1 MSRSNV
7 SYDALV
13 HCPVKAVQKFVRSF
27 NNLLKGGFMDATA
40 EQKYNFDV
48 VRWFTVMAVV
58 YLVVGALVGVY
69 IASELAWPFLNF
81 DIPYISFGRLRP
93 LHTNAVIFAFG
104 GCALMATSY
113 YSVQRTC
120 GVRLWSDKLA
130 WFVFFGWNLIIVLAV
145 ISYPLGITQAKEY
158 AELEWPID
166 LLIAVVWLVYSF
178 NFIMTLATRKSSHIY
193 VSNWFF
199 LGMMVMITYLHVV
212 NSLAIPV
219 DLFKSYSLFSGV
231 QDAMVQWWWGHN
243 AVGFYLTAGF
253 LGIMYYFVPK
263 QAGRPVYS
271 YRLSVIHFWALM
283 FGYVWLGAHHLQY
296 TALPD
301 WTGSLGAA
309 VSLAMII
316 PSWGGAVNG
325 MMTLSGA
332 WDKLRTDYILRFMI
346 MSLAFYAMSTF
357 EGPVMSLKTV
367 NALSHY
373 TDWTVGHVH
382 SGALGWVAMVAIG
395 AIYHLMMKTFHTE
408 MWSMKLINAHFWT
421 ATIGTVIY
429 VVAMWVS
436 GIMQGLMW
444 RAYDEYGTLAYTFA
458 ESVEAM
464 HPYYAM
470 RAVGG
475 MIFLLGAVL
484 MLVNVLMTVKKAAGE
499 GTLQQAR
506 TAAASA

>member
-1 MSRSNV
+1 
-7 SYDALV
+7 
-13 HCPVKAVQKFVRSF
+13 
-27 NNLLKGGFMDATA
+27 MDAAA
-40 EQKYNFDV
+40 EQKYNLGI

-58 YLVVGALVGVY
+58 YLVVGTLVGTYV
-69 IASELAWPFLNF
+69 ASELAWPFLNF
-81 DIPYISFGRLRP
+81 DIPYLTFGRLRP

-104 GCALMATSY
+104 GCALMATSF

-130 WFVFFGWNLIIVLAV
+130 WFVFIGWNLIIVSAV
-145 ISYPLGITQAKEY
+145 ITLPLGINQAKEY

-166 LLIAVVWLVYSF
+166 LAIAVVWLVYMF

-231 QDAMVQWWWGHN
+231 QDAMIQWWWGHN

-309 VSLAMII
+309 VSIAMII

-332 WDKLRTDYILRFMI
+332 WDKLRTDYVLRFLI

-357 EGPVMSLKTV
+357 EGPIMSIKTV

-395 AIYHLMMKTFHTE
+395 AIYHMMTRTFHTE
-408 MWSMKLINAHFWT
+408 MWSTKLINAHFWT
-421 ATIGTVIY
+421 ATIGTVVY

-470 RAVGG
+470 RAIGG
-475 MIFLLGAVL
+475 MIFVTGALL
-484 MLVNVLMTVKKAAGE
+484 MLINVLMTVRKAASE
-499 GTLQQAR
+499 GSVRAAS
-506 TAAASA
+506 TAAVSA

>member
-1 MSRSNV
+1 METG
-7 SYDALV
+7 L
-13 HCPVKAVQKFVRSF
+13 
-27 NNLLKGGFMDATA
+27 

-58 YLVVGALVGVY
+58 YLVVGAAVGVY
-69 IASELAWPFLNF
+69 IAAELAWPFLSF
-81 DIPYISFGRLRP
+81 DIPYITFGRLRP
-93 LHTNAVIFAFG
+93 VHTNAVIFAFG
-104 GCALMATSY
+104 GCALMATAFY
-113 YSVQRTC
+113 TVQRTC

-130 WFVFFGWNLIIVLAV
+130 WFVFWGWNLIIVLAV
-145 ISYPLGITQAKEY
+145 ITLPLGLTQSKEY

-166 LLIAVVWLVYSF
+166 ILIAIVWLAFSF
-178 NFIMTLATRKSSHIY
+178 NFIMTLAIRKTSHIY
-193 VSNWFF
+193 VSNWFY

-212 NSLAIPV
+212 NSLSIPV
-219 DLFKSYSLFSGV
+219 GLFKSYSLFSGT
-231 QDAMVQWWWGHN
+231 QDAMIQWWWGHN
-243 AVGFYLTAGF
+243 AGVFSLPAAFGGM
-253 LGIMYYFVPK
+253 MYSSVPT
-263 QAGRPVYS
+263 RPNPPVYS

-309 VSLAMII
+309 VSIAMII

-332 WDKLRTDYILRFMI
+332 WDKLRTDYVLRFLI
-346 MSLAFYAMSTF
+346 VALAFYAMSTF

-382 SGALGWVAMVAIG
+382 SGALGWVAGVAIG
-395 AIYHLMMKTFHTE
+395 SIYHLMTRLWHTE
-408 MWSMKLINAHFWT
+408 MFSEKLVNFHFWT
-421 ATIGTVIY
+421 LTIGTVVYI
-429 VVAMWVS
+429 VAMWVS

-444 RAYDEYGTLAYTFA
+444 RAFDEYGNLAYTF
-458 ESVEAM
+458 VETVDAM

-470 RAVGG
+470 RTVGG
-475 MIFLLGAVL
+475 GIFLFGAII
-484 MLVNVLMTVKKAAGE
+484 MLFNVLMTVSKSVSSGSLQKARLA
-499 GTLQQAR
+499 
-506 TAAASA
+506 TA

>member
-1 MSRSNV
+1 
-7 SYDALV
+7 
-13 HCPVKAVQKFVRSF
+13 
-27 NNLLKGGFMDATA
+27 MDARA
-40 EQKYNFDV
+40 EQKYNLSV
-48 VRWFTVMAVV
+48 VRWFAVMAIV
-58 YLVVGALVGVY
+58 YLVVGASVGVY
-69 IASELAWPFLNF
+69 IASELAWPVLNF
-81 DIPYISFGRLRP
+81 DIPQLTFGRLRP

-104 GCALMATSY
+104 GCTLMATAF

-130 WFVFFGWNLIIVLAV
+130 WFTFWGWNLIIVSAV
-145 ISYPLGITQAKEY
+145 VTLPLGITQGKEY

-166 LLIAVVWLVYSF
+166 VAIAVVWLSYTF
-178 NFIMTLATRKSSHIY
+178 NFIMTIFNRKSSHIY

-199 LGMMVMITYLHVV
+199 LSMMIMITYLHVV

-219 DLFKSYSLFSGV
+219 GLFKSYSIFSGV
-231 QDAMVQWWWGHN
+231 QDAMIQWWWGHN

-263 QAGRPVYS
+263 QANRPVYS
-271 YRLSVIHFWALM
+271 YRLSVIHFWALT

-316 PSWGGAVNG
+316 PSWGGAING

-332 WDKLRTDYILRFMI
+332 WDKLRTDYTLRFLI

-357 EGPVMSLKTV
+357 EGPVMSIKTV

-373 TDWTVGHVH
+373 TDWTIGHVH
-382 SGALGWVAMVAIG
+382 SGALGWVAMVG
-395 AIYHLMMKTFHTE
+395 AGALYHLITRCFHTA
-408 MWSMKLINAHFWT
+408 MYSTRLINVHFWCF
-421 ATIGTVIY
+421 TIGTVIY
-429 VVAMWVS
+429 IVAMWVS

-444 RAYDEYGTLAYTFA
+444 RAYDEYGTLVYTFA

-475 MIFLLGAVL
+475 AVFLTGAAI
-484 MLVNVLMTVKKAAGE
+484 MLFNVLMTVKKSAAE
-499 GTLQQAR
+499 GSVRQAQ
-506 TAAASA
+506 TAVVGA

>member
-1 MSRSNV
+1 ME
-7 SYDALV
+7 APL
-13 HCPVKAVQKFVRSF
+13 
-27 NNLLKGGFMDATA
+27 
-40 EQKYNFDV
+40 EQRYNFAV
-48 VRWFTVMAVV
+48 VRWFTVAAVV

-69 IASELAWPFLNF
+69 IASELAWPVLNL
-81 DIPYISFGRLRP
+81 DSPYLSFGRLRP

-104 GCALMATSY
+104 GSALMATSF
-113 YSVQRTC
+113 YSLQRTC
-120 GVRLWSDKLA
+120 GVRLWSDKMA
-130 WFVFFGWNLIIVLAV
+130 WFTFIGWNLIIVSAV
-145 ISYPLGITQAKEY
+145 ISLPLGLTQAKEY

-166 LLIAVVWLVYSF
+166 IAIAVVWLSYAF
-178 NFIMTLATRKSSHIY
+178 NFIMTLANRKSSHIY

-199 LGMMVMITYLHVV
+199 LSMIVMITYLHVV

-219 DLFKSYSLFSGV
+219 GMFKSYSLFSGV
-231 QDAMVQWWWGHN
+231 QDAMIQWWWGHN

-253 LGIMYYFVPK
+253 LGMMYYFVPK
-263 QAGRPVYS
+263 QANRPVYS
-271 YRLSVIHFWALM
+271 YRLSVIHFWALT

-309 VSLAMII
+309 VSIAMII

-332 WDKLRTDYILRFMI
+332 WDKLRTDYILRFMV
-346 MSLAFYAMSTF
+346 MALAFYAMSTF

-382 SGALGWVAMVAIG
+382 SGALGWVAGIAIG
-395 AIYHLMMKTFHTE
+395 SIYHLMTRLWYTQ
-408 MWSMKLINAHFWT
+408 MWSEKLVNAHFWT

-429 VVAMWVS
+429 IVAMWVS

-444 RAYDEYGTLAYTFA
+444 RAYDEYGTLAYTFV
-458 ESVEAM
+458 ESVDAM

-470 RAVGG
+470 RAIGG
-475 MIFLLGAVL
+475 GIFLTGAVL
-484 MLVNVLMTVKKAAGE
+484 MLINVVMTVRQSVSQGS
-499 GTLQQAR
+499 LQQAR
-506 TAAASA
+506 AAAAAA

>member
-1 MSRSNV
+1 
-7 SYDALV
+7 
-13 HCPVKAVQKFVRSF
+13 
-27 NNLLKGGFMDATA
+27 MDAVA
-40 EQKYNFDV
+40 EQKYNLGV

-58 YLVVGALVGVY
+58 YLVVGTSVGTY

-81 DIPYISFGRLRP
+81 DIPYITFGRLRP

-104 GCALMATSY
+104 GSVLMATSF

-120 GVRLWSDKLA
+120 GVSLWSDKLA
-130 WFVFFGWNLIIVLAV
+130 WFVFWGWNLIIVSAV
-145 ISYPLGITQAKEY
+145 ITLPLGINQTKEY

-166 LLIAVVWLVYSF
+166 LAIAVVWLAYMF
-178 NFIMTLATRKSSHIY
+178 NFIMTLAIRKSSHIY

-199 LGMMVMITYLHVV
+199 LAMMVMITYLHVV

-219 DLFKSYSLFSGV
+219 SLFKSYSLFSGV
-231 QDAMVQWWWGHN
+231 QDAMIQWWWGHN

-271 YRLSVIHFWALM
+271 YRLSVIHFWALT

-309 VSLAMII
+309 VSIAMII

-332 WDKLRTDYILRFMI
+332 WDRLRTDYVLRFMI

-357 EGPVMSLKTV
+357 EGPIMSIKTV

-395 AIYHLMMKTFHTE
+395 AIYHLMTRTFHTE
-408 MWSMKLINAHFWT
+408 LWSTKLVNAHFWT
-421 ATIGTVIY
+421 ATIGTVVYI
-429 VVAMWVS
+429 VAMWVS

-475 MIFLLGAVL
+475 MIFVAGALL
-484 MLVNVLMTVKKAAGE
+484 MLINILMTVRKAASE
-499 GTLQQAR
+499 GSLQQAR
-506 TAAASA
+506 TASATA

>member
-1 MSRSNV
+1 
-7 SYDALV
+7 
-13 HCPVKAVQKFVRSF
+13 
-27 NNLLKGGFMDATA
+27 MDAAA

-81 DIPYISFGRLRP
+81 DLPYITFGRLRP

-104 GCALMATSY
+104 GCALMATSF

-130 WFVFFGWNLIIVLAV
+130 WFVFWAWNLISVLAV
-145 ISYPLGITQAKEY
+145 ISFPFGITSGKEY

-166 LLIAVVWLVYSF
+166 LLIAVVWLSYTF
-178 NFIMTLATRKSSHIY
+178 NFVMTLATRKSSHIY

-219 DLFKSYSLFSGV
+219 DLFRSYSVFSGV

-332 WDKLRTDYILRFMI
+332 WDKLRTDYVLRFLI

-395 AIYHLMMKTFHTE
+395 AIYHLMLRTFHTE
-408 MWSMKLINAHFWT
+408 MWSSKLINAHFWT
-421 ATIGTVIY
+421 ATIGAVIY

-475 MIFLLGAVL
+475 AIFLFGAVL
-484 MLVNVLMTVKKAAGE
+484 MLINVLMTVKKAVGE
-499 GTLQQAR
+499 GSLQQAR

>member
-1 MSRSNV
+1 
-7 SYDALV
+7 
-13 HCPVKAVQKFVRSF
+13 
-27 NNLLKGGFMDATA
+27 MDATA
-40 EQKYNFDV
+40 EQKYDYGV
-48 VRWFTVMAVV
+48 VRWFTVMAAV
-58 YLVVGALVGVY
+58 YLMVGALVGVY

-81 DIPYISFGRLRP
+81 DLEYITFGRLRP
-93 LHTNAVIFAFG
+93 LHTNAVIFAYG
-104 GCALMATSY
+104 GCALMATAFY
-113 YSVQRTC
+113 TVQRTC
-120 GVRLWSDKLA
+120 ATRLWSNKLA
-130 WFVFFGWNLIIVLAV
+130 WFTFIGWNLIIVSAV
-145 ISYPLGITQAKEY
+145 ISFPLGITQGKEY

-166 LLIAVVWLVYSF
+166 IAIAVVWLSYMF
-178 NFIMTLATRKSSHIY
+178 NFIMTLAIRKTSHIY

-219 DLFKSYSLFSGV
+219 GLFKSYSIFSGV
-231 QDAMVQWWWGHN
+231 QDAMIQWWWGHN

-263 QAGRPVYS
+263 QANRPVYS

-332 WDKLRTDYILRFMI
+332 WDKLRTDYVLRFLI

-357 EGPVMSLKTV
+357 EGPVMSIKTV

-382 SGALGWVAMVAIG
+382 SGALGWVAMVGIG
-395 AIYHLMMKTFHTE
+395 AIYHMMTKVFHVQL
-408 MWSMKLINAHFWT
+408 WSSKLINAHFWT
-421 ATIGTVIY
+421 ATIGTVVYI
-429 VVAMWVS
+429 VAMWVS

-475 MIFLLGAVL
+475 MIFLLGTVL
-484 MLVNVLMTVKKAAGE
+484 MVINILMTVAKASANGSVHA
-499 GTLQQAR
+499 AR
-506 TAAASA
+506 TAPATATA

>member
-1 MSRSNV
+1 
-7 SYDALV
+7 
-13 HCPVKAVQKFVRSF
+13 
-27 NNLLKGGFMDATA
+27 MDAVA
-40 EQKYNFDV
+40 EQKYNYAV

-58 YLVVGALVGVY
+58 YLVVGTLAGTY

-81 DIPYISFGRLRP
+81 DIPYITFGRLRP

-120 GVRLWSDKLA
+120 GVRLWSDKLG
-130 WFVFFGWNLIIVLAV
+130 WFVFVGWNLIIVAAV
-145 ISYPLGITQAKEY
+145 ITLPLGINQSKEY

-166 LLIAVVWLVYSF
+166 LAIAVVWLSYTF

-212 NSLAIPV
+212 NSMAIPV
-219 DLFKSYSLFSGV
+219 SLFKSYSLFAGV
-231 QDAMVQWWWGHN
+231 QDAMIQWWWGHN

-309 VSLAMII
+309 VSIAMII

-332 WDKLRTDYILRFMI
+332 WDKLRTDYVLRFMI

-357 EGPVMSLKTV
+357 EGPIMSIKTV

-395 AIYHLMMKTFHTE
+395 AIYHMMTRTFHTE
-408 MWSMKLINAHFWT
+408 MWSIKLINAHFWT
-421 ATIGTVIY
+421 ATIGTVVY

-470 RAVGG
+470 RAIGG
-475 MIFLLGAVL
+475 MIFVTGAVL
-484 MLVNVLMTVKKAAGE
+484 MLINVLMTVRKAASE
-499 GTLQQAR
+499 GSIRAAS
-506 TAAASA
+506 TAAVSA

>member
-1 MSRSNV
+1 V
-7 SYDALV
+7 ETTQVEKYD
-13 HCPVKAVQKFVRSF
+13 
-27 NNLLKGGFMDATA
+27 
-40 EQKYNFDV
+40 FDV
-48 VRWFTVMAVV
+48 VRWFSIMAVV
-58 YLVVGALVGVY
+58 YLVVGTLIGVI
-69 IASELAWPFLNF
+69 IAAQLAWPVLNF
-81 DIPYISFGRLRP
+81 DIAELSFGRLRP

-104 GCALMATSY
+104 GCVLMATAY

-120 GVRLWSDKLA
+120 GVRLWSNKMA
-130 WFVFFGWNLIIVLAV
+130 WFTFWGWNLIIVSAV
-145 ISYPLGITQAKEY
+145 VTLPLGITQGKEY
-158 AELEWPID
+158 AELAWPID
-166 LLIAVVWLVYSF
+166 ILIAVVWLAYSF
-178 NFIMTLATRKSSHIY
+178 NFLMTIAKRKTSHIY

-219 DLFKSYSLFSGV
+219 TLWHSYSVFSGV
-231 QDAMVQWWWGHN
+231 QDAMIQWWYGHN

-263 QAGRPVYS
+263 QANRPIFS

-316 PSWGGAVNG
+316 PSWGGAING

-332 WDKLRTDYILRFMI
+332 WDKLRDDYVLRFLI

-357 EGPVMSLKTV
+357 EGPVMSVKTV

-382 SGALGWVAMVAIG
+382 SGALGWVAMVAAG
-395 AIYHLMMKTFHTE
+395 ALYHMIMKLWSTE
-408 MWSMKLINAHFWT
+408 MWSAKLVNLHFWL
-421 ATIGTVIY
+421 ATIGTVVYI
-429 VVAMWVS
+429 VSMWVS

-444 RAYDEYGTLAYTFA
+444 RDYDQFGTLTYTFV
-458 ESVEAM
+458 ESVAQM

-470 RAVGG
+470 RAIGG
-475 MIFLLGAVL
+475 LIFWTGGAI
-484 MLVNVLMTVKKAAGE
+484 MLFNVVMTIR
-499 GTLQQAR
+499 Q
-506 TAAASA
+506 ASARRSVSAATANA

>member
-1 MSRSNV
+1 
-7 SYDALV
+7 
-13 HCPVKAVQKFVRSF
+13 
-27 NNLLKGGFMDATA
+27 MDAVA
-40 EQKYNFDV
+40 EQKYDLGV
-48 VRWFTVMAVV
+48 VRWFTVMATV
-58 YLVVGALVGVY
+58 YLLVGAFVGVY
-69 IASELAWPFLNF
+69 IASELAWPVLNF
-81 DIPYISFGRLRP
+81 DIPYITFGRLRP

-104 GCALMATSY
+104 GCVLMATAF

-120 GVRLWSDKLA
+120 GVRLWSNKLA
-130 WFVFFGWNLIIVLAV
+130 WFTFIGWNLIIVSAV
-145 ISYPLGITQAKEY
+145 ITLPLGLTSGKEY

-166 LLIAVVWLVYSF
+166 VAIAVVWLSYTI
-178 NFIMTLATRKSSHIY
+178 NFIMTIANRKSSHIY

-199 LGMMVMITYLHVV
+199 LGMMIMITYLHVV

-219 DLFKSYSLFSGV
+219 GMFKSYSIFSGV
-231 QDAMVQWWWGHN
+231 QDAMIQWWWGHN

-309 VSLAMII
+309 ISLAMII

-332 WDKLRTDYILRFMI
+332 WDKLRTDYVLRFLI

-357 EGPVMSLKTV
+357 EGPVMSIKTV

-382 SGALGWVAMVAIG
+382 SGALGWVAMVGIG
-395 AIYHLMMKTFHTE
+395 AIYHMMTRVFHVQ
-408 MWSMKLINAHFWT
+408 MWSSSLINAHFWT

-429 VVAMWVS
+429 IVAMWVS

-470 RAVGG
+470 RAIGG
-475 MIFLLGAVL
+475 MVFLSGVAL
-484 MLVNVLMTVKKAAGE
+484 MLINVVMTVLQSNAQGRV
-499 GTLQQAR
+499 QQAR
-506 TAAASA
+506 TTTVAASA

>member
-1 MSRSNV
+1 
-7 SYDALV
+7 
-13 HCPVKAVQKFVRSF
+13 
-27 NNLLKGGFMDATA
+27 MDATA

-48 VRWFTVMAVV
+48 VRWFAVMAVV
-58 YLVVGALVGVY
+58 YVVVGALVGVY
-69 IASELAWPFLNF
+69 IASELAWPVLNL
-81 DIPYISFGRLRP
+81 DSPYLTFGRLRP

-104 GCALMATSY
+104 GCVLMATAF

-120 GVRLWSDKLA
+120 GVRLWSDKMA
-130 WFVFFGWNLIIVLAV
+130 WFTFWGWNLIIVSAV
-145 ISYPLGITQAKEY
+145 VTLPLGLTSGKEY

-166 LLIAVVWLVYSF
+166 LIIAVVWLSYAI

-199 LGMMVMITYLHVV
+199 LGMMVMITYLHVA
-212 NSLAIPV
+212 NSLAVPV
-219 DLFKSYSLFSGV
+219 SLFDSYSVFSGV

-263 QAGRPVYS
+263 QAGRPVFS

-309 VSLAMII
+309 VSVAMII

-332 WDKLRTDYILRFMI
+332 WDKLRTDYILRFLI

-382 SGALGWVAMVAIG
+382 SGALGWVAMVGMG
-395 AIYHLMMKTFHTE
+395 AVYHLIEATFHTK
-408 MWSMKLINAHFWT
+408 MYSARLVNVHFWT

-429 VVAMWVS
+429 IVAMWVS

-470 RAVGG
+470 RAIGG
-475 MIFLLGAVL
+475 AVFLLGCVI
-484 MLVNVLMTVKKAAGE
+484 MLFNVLMTVKKAASE
-499 GTLQQAR
+499 GSLQQAR
-506 TAAASA
+506 IAAASA

>member
-1 MSRSNV
+1 ME
-7 SYDALV
+7 
-13 HCPVKAVQKFVRSF
+13 
-27 NNLLKGGFMDATA
+27 TT
-40 EQKYNFDV
+40 EKYHFDV
-48 VRWFTVMAVV
+48 VRWFTIMAVV
-58 YLVVGALVGVY
+58 YLVIGTLVGVI
-69 IASELAWPFLNF
+69 IASQLAWPALNF
-81 DIPYISFGRLRP
+81 DIAELTFGRLRP

-104 GCALMATSY
+104 GCALMGTAFYT
-113 YSVQRTC
+113 VQRTC
-120 GVRLWSDKLA
+120 GVPLWSNKLA
-130 WFVFFGWNLIIVLAV
+130 WFTFFLWNFIIICAV
-145 ISYPLGITQAKEY
+145 ITLPLGITQGKEY
-158 AELEWPID
+158 AELEWPFDI
-166 LLIAVVWLVYSF
+166 LIAVAWLAYSF
-178 NFIMTLATRKSSHIY
+178 NFAMTIAKRKTSHIY

-219 DLFKSYSLFSGV
+219 SLFNSYSIFSGV
-231 QDAMVQWWWGHN
+231 QDAMIQWWWGHN
-243 AVGFYLTAGF
+243 AVGYYLTAGF

-263 QAGRPVYS
+263 QANRPVFS

-332 WDKLRTDYILRFMI
+332 WDKLRTDYVLRFLV

-357 EGPVMSLKTV
+357 EGPVMSSKTV

-373 TDWTVGHVH
+373 TDWGIGHVH
-382 SGALGWVAMVAIG
+382 SGALGWVVMVAAG
-395 AIYHLMMKTFHTE
+395 ALYHMIMKLWNTE
-408 MWSMKLINAHFWT
+408 MYSDKLVNLHFWM
-421 ATIGTVIY
+421 ATIGAVIY
-429 VVAMWVS
+429 IVAMWVS

-444 RAYDEYGTLAYTFA
+444 RDYDEFGTLSYTFA
-458 ESVEAM
+458 ESVAAM
-464 HPYYAM
+464 HPYYVM

-475 MIFLLGAVL
+475 LIFWGGAAV
-484 MLVNVLMTVKKAAGE
+484 MMYNMFMTI
-499 GTLQQAR
+499 R
-506 TAAASA
+506 MASATRGVGAPARA

>member
-1 MSRSNV
+1 V
-7 SYDALV
+7 E
-13 HCPVKAVQKFVRSF
+13 
-27 NNLLKGGFMDATA
+27 ATQA
-40 EQKYNFDV
+40 EQKYNFEV
-48 VRWFTVMAVV
+48 VRWFTIMAVV
-58 YLVVGALVGVY
+58 YLVVGTLVGV
-69 IASELAWPFLNF
+69 IVASQLAWPVMNF
-81 DIPYISFGRLRP
+81 DIAELSFGRLRP

-104 GCALMATSY
+104 GCVLMATAF

-120 GVRLWSDKLA
+120 GVRLWSDKMA
-130 WFVFFGWNLIIVLAV
+130 WFTFWGWNTIIVLAV
-145 ISYPLGITQAKEY
+145 ITLPLGITQGKEY

-166 LLIAVVWLVYSF
+166 LLIAVVWLSYAF
-178 NFIMTLATRKSSHIY
+178 NFAMTIANRKTSHIY

-219 DLFKSYSLFSGV
+219 ELFKSYSVFSGV
-231 QDAMVQWWWGHN
+231 QDAMIQWWWGHN

-263 QAGRPVYS
+263 QAGRPVFS

-332 WDKLRTDYILRFMI
+332 WDKLRTDYILRFLI

-357 EGPVMSLKTV
+357 EGPVMSAKTV

-382 SGALGWVAMVAIG
+382 SGALGWVAMVG
-395 AIYHLMMKTFHTE
+395 AGALYHLVE
-408 MWSMKLINAHFWT
+408 KLWNTRMYSASLVNLHFWM

-429 VVAMWVS
+429 ITAMWVS

-444 RAYDEYGTLAYTFA
+444 RDYDEFGTLTYTFA
-458 ESVEAM
+458 ESVAAM

-470 RAVGG
+470 RTIGG
-475 MIFLLGAVL
+475 LIFWAGGVV
-484 MLVNVLMTVKKAAGE
+484 MLYNVVMTVR
-499 GTLQQAR
+499 QAVSQR
-506 TAAASA
+506 SSSAAAATA